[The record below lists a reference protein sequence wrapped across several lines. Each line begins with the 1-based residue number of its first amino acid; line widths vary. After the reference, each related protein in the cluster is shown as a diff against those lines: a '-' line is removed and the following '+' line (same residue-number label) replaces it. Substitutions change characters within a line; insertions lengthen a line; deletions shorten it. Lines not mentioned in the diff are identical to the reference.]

1 MKERTVVLG
10 PAAKKY
16 LKELGENIK
25 MARLRRR
32 LTMNLVC
39 ERAFIC
45 RATLSKIEKG
55 DPTVSIGAY
64 AATLHAL
71 NGLDSELAKVA
82 KEDEWGRTIME
93 LGLKIPKRGGKR

>member
-10 PAAKKY
+10 PAPIKY

-25 MARLRRR
+25 LARLRRR
-32 LTMNLVC
+32 LTMKLVC
-39 ERAFIC
+39 ERAFIS
-45 RATLSKIEKG
+45 RTTLSKIEKG

-71 NGLDSELAKVA
+71 NGLDKELANLA
-82 KEDEWGRTIME
+82 KEDEWGRTIAD
-93 LGLKIPKRGGKR
+93 LGLKTPKRGGH